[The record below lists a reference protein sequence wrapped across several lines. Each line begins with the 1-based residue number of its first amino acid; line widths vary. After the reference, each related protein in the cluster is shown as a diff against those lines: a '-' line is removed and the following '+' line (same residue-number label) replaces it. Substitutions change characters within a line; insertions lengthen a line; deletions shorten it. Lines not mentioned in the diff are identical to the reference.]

1 MIKRTL
7 EVTLPDDLDAEI
19 AAAVSCG
26 EHASAEEVVA
36 GAVAQWRASRRLD
49 ASLDDEELR
58 RLWRE
63 GIESG
68 AGRNMSID
76 GIKGEAQRRFAQK

>member
-26 EHASAEEVVA
+26 EYASAEEVVA